1 MYNAKDIQELAKKC
15 GIEIGKKGRDQLC
28 NEIAGAIGKGDFNL
42 ETPEC
47 NQKNAEKCNTYSRPE
62 IDLLAQKCNVST
74 EGNKATVCA
83 RIAKA
88 VLDGSYKPSTSTSTP
103 TPTPTPTRKCDEDY
117 PKKCMSYKLDEIK
130 SLAKKCGVETTGKHT
145 KQELCDKIA
154 EAVLAGTYSGAS
166 PSPSPS
172 PSPTP
177 TPTPSPTPSSTPT
190 SSSTSSSTPSSPT
203 SASKTKKPCVLNV
216 ISRQELS
223 KLSITELKLLFGQK
237 NMAYLS
243 SWKKNDFVNAL
254 YSCTNKQT
262 NNGCLTN
269 MDNLPSVEDLVK
281 SYSIDDLKRM
291 CDVKNIKYKKSASAT
306 ELAEALDACACGA
319 DEQPSSSVSSSKNST
334 QSSYEECLQ
343 KSKDM
348 KVEEMKKL
356 YKTLNLMG
364 PNKRKDVMSEYVC
377 STNKCKTPNWD
388 CENGLVCD
396 ASVVDYPNGE
406 GVCISSKLAAQ
417 MVNNGTHNYISPEQR
432 TISMP
437 KNVLKLKESLK
448 SRTKE
453 IPKEEVPT
461 PDLDDDSDDSDD
473 QSDMLK
479 IFGKEDSDSD
489 SDSESDSDSDLD
501 SKPQLP
507 LQSQIIPDKSFAF
520 GTTRSPDQAQTR
532 SFDKLANKFQ
542 AQSLVRTPIR
552 SIPIEPETPPLDT
565 GRRSPI
571 RSIPIEPETPP
582 LDTGRRSPIR
592 SIPIEPETPPPDTG
606 RRSPIRSIPIEPETP
621 PPDTGRR
628 SPIRTPIPSSIPSFG
643 RSPIRSIPIEPETPP
658 PDTGRRSPI
667 RSIPIEPETPPLDT
681 GRRSPIRSIPIEPET
696 PPLDTGRRSP
706 IRSIPIEPETPPL
719 DTGRRSPIRSIPIEP
734 ETPPPD
740 TGRRSPIRTPIP
752 SSIPSFGRSPIRSI
766 PIEPETPPPDTGRRS
781 PIRSLPIEPETP
793 PPDTGRRSPIRTPIP
808 SSIPSSIPSF
818 GRSPIWSIPIEPET
832 PPPDTG
838 RRSPIRTPIP
848 SFGRSPIRSIPIE
861 PETPPPDTGR
871 RSPIRSLPIEP
882 ETPPPDT
889 GRRSP
894 IRSLPIEPETGRRS
908 PIRSLPIELE
918 TGRRSPIRSSI
929 RSPIRTPIRTPIPSA
944 IPSFRRTP
952 IRSLPIEPE
961 TGRRSPV
968 RTPIPSYIPSF
979 RRTPIRSIPIEP
991 ETPPPDTGRRSPI
1004 RSLPIEPETGRRSPV
1019 RTPIPSYIPS
1029 FRRTPII
1036 SLPIEPETPPPD
1048 TGRRSPIR
1056 SLPIEPKTD
1065 SRSYIGSAKRPILPL
1080 SGPKTPDETLLSR
1093 FPRRSTPI
1101 GKDLPSPS
1109 SLKLVSRLPSKTNDK
1124 TLKVGD
1130 VTIEGSPT
1138 GIQLARKEITKICE
1152 DPDWC
1157 EDGKACGD
1165 IDETT
1170 GQGFCVDEEQYAN
1183 THLSKLEIGGKKIFG
1198 SKNAINALKKKLG
1211 IDEEKDS
1218 SVGTP
1223 LPINSNPGTP
1233 DGSPPKTPEL
1243 DADVPITSSLKKKD
1257 KPSASAPAPEAT
1269 PEEATPLTSLEE
1281 GTPVY
1286 ENRGDDVVDY
1296 LKDLKRPHSEPIS
1309 SLTTVQKE
1317 VIKCLGLSA

>member
-1 MYNAKDIQELAKKC
+1 MSKLPPKVGCGINTDESIKYCKNASMYNAKDIQELAKKC

-606 RRSPIRSIPIEPETP
+606 RRSPIR
-621 PPDTGRR
+621 
-628 SPIRTPIPSSIPSFG
+628 
-643 RSPIRSIPIEPETPP
+643 
-658 PDTGRRSPI
+658 
-667 RSIPIEPETPPLDT
+667 
-681 GRRSPIRSIPIEPET
+681 
-696 PPLDTGRRSP
+696 
-706 IRSIPIEPETPPL
+706 
-719 DTGRRSPIRSIPIEP
+719 
-734 ETPPPD
+734 
-740 TGRRSPIRTPIP
+740 TPIP

-1004 RSLPIEPETGRRSPV
+1004 RSLPIEPETGRRS
-1019 RTPIPSYIPS
+1019 
-1029 FRRTPII
+1029 
-1036 SLPIEPETPPPD
+1036 
-1048 TGRRSPIR
+1048 
-1056 SLPIEPKTD
+1056 
-1065 SRSYIGSAKRPILPL
+1065 YIGSAKRPILPL

>member
-1 MYNAKDIQELAKKC
+1 MSKLPPKVGCGINTDESIKYCKNASMYNAKDIQELAKKC

-606 RRSPIRSIPIEPETP
+606 RRSPIR
-621 PPDTGRR
+621 
-628 SPIRTPIPSSIPSFG
+628 
-643 RSPIRSIPIEPETPP
+643 
-658 PDTGRRSPI
+658 
-667 RSIPIEPETPPLDT
+667 
-681 GRRSPIRSIPIEPET
+681 
-696 PPLDTGRRSP
+696 
-706 IRSIPIEPETPPL
+706 
-719 DTGRRSPIRSIPIEP
+719 
-734 ETPPPD
+734 
-740 TGRRSPIRTPIP
+740 TPIP

-944 IPSFRRTP
+944 IPSFRRT
-952 IRSLPIEPE
+952 
-961 TGRRSPV
+961 
-968 RTPIPSYIPSF
+968 
-979 RRTPIRSIPIEP
+979 
-991 ETPPPDTGRRSPI
+991 PI

>member
-1 MYNAKDIQELAKKC
+1 MSKLPPKVGCGINTDESIKYCKNASMYNAKDIQELAKKC

-667 RSIPIEPETPPLDT
+667 RS
-681 GRRSPIRSIPIEPET
+681 
-696 PPLDTGRRSP
+696 
-706 IRSIPIEPETPPL
+706 
-719 DTGRRSPIRSIPIEP
+719 
-734 ETPPPD
+734 
-740 TGRRSPIRTPIP
+740 
-752 SSIPSFGRSPIRSI
+752 
-766 PIEPETPPPDTGRRS
+766 
-781 PIRSLPIEPETP
+781 LPIEPETP

-944 IPSFRRTP
+944 
-952 IRSLPIEPE
+952 
-961 TGRRSPV
+961 
-968 RTPIPSYIPSF
+968 
-979 RRTPIRSIPIEP
+979 
-991 ETPPPDTGRRSPI
+991 
-1004 RSLPIEPETGRRSPV
+1004 
-1019 RTPIPSYIPS
+1019 IPS